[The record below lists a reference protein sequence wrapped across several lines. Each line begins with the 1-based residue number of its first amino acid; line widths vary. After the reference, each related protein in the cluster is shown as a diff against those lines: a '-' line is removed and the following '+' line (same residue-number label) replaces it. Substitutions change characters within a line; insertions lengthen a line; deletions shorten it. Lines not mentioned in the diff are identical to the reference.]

1 MIRPYLRDLINEHK
15 PIVELNNNNNNNN
28 NNNKNDSNSNSNN
41 NNSNSNS
48 NHAEWKIQLT
58 MQNSC
63 ITTKSFEDPHTIYT
77 KCKPAEIFMD
87 SNTEDVIDRL
97 FNTLLK
103 RF

>member
-28 NNNKNDSNSNSNN
+28 NKNDSNSNSNN

-48 NHAEWKIQLT
+48 NRAEWKIQLT

>member
-1 MIRPYLRDLINEHK
+1 
-15 PIVELNNNNNNNN
+15 
-28 NNNKNDSNSNSNN
+28 
-41 NNSNSNS
+41 
-48 NHAEWKIQLT
+48 

-63 ITTKSFEDPHTIYT
+63 ISTKVFEDPSTIYT
-77 KCKPAEIFMD
+77 KSEPAEIFMG